1 MIALIL
7 IPLGQCD
14 EYHNRVALI
23 IDILKGLLFAFVWF
37 KVGVYFIII
46 YDEAFLILSTMTYL
60 TLPTVIVIDLSNF
73 THCSFLFL
81 FIHPL
86 SKKSPIVW

>member
-60 TLPTVIVIDLSNF
+60 TLPTVIVRFIKF
-73 THCSFLFL
+73 YTL
-81 FIHPL
+81 FIFI
-86 SKKSPIVW
+86 PIYSSIK

>member
-46 YDEAFLILSTMTYL
+46 YDEAFLILSAMPYL
-60 TLPTVIVIDLSNF
+60 TLPTVIDLSSF
-73 THCSFLFL
+73 THCSFLFT
-81 FIHPL
+81 FI
-86 SKKSPIVW
+86 PIYSSIK

>member
-60 TLPTVIVIDLSNF
+60 TLSAVTV
-73 THCSFLFL
+73 
-81 FIHPL
+81 
-86 SKKSPIVW
+86 KS

>member
-60 TLPTVIVIDLSNF
+60 TLSTVRFISSLKYVPNVLHFVNSICYIVPTNSYI
-73 THCSFLFL
+73 
-81 FIHPL
+81 
-86 SKKSPIVW
+86 

>member
-46 YDEAFLILSTMTYL
+46 YDEAFLILSAMPYL
-60 TLPTVIVIDLSNF
+60 TLPTVISSF

-81 FIHPL
+81 FIHL
-86 SKKSPIVW
+86 LNKKSPIVW